1 MAKLHQACQRSC
13 DERTEELYAYLTA
26 INAQPNCLLQHVS
39 GEQYFYQHVKF
50 DVSTRMKGKKT
61 SSSVSSVGSFK
72 FQTIKTENPS
82 NNNDRDQVL

>member
-13 DERTEELYAYLTA
+13 DGRTEELYAYLTA

-50 DVSTRMKGKKT
+50 DVSTRMKG
-61 SSSVSSVGSFK
+61 
-72 FQTIKTENPS
+72 IKNALLGQQ
-82 NNNDRDQVL
+82 RR